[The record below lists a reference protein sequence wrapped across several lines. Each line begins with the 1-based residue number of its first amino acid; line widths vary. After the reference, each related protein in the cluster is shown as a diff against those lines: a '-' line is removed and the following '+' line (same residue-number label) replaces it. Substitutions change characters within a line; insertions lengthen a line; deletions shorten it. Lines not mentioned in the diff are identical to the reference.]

1 MTITARILAILMIL
15 RRFKF
20 VTTAQI
26 RRWCVPTDKDGS
38 VTRDAL
44 RKMLAAGLARRFK
57 AEVHNPHVTSS
68 VPVWTPT
75 EAGCCLL
82 AAKTG
87 DPSFILD
94 AMPNTNAWTMF
105 AHYAEVSELLRTI
118 ETSFARQ
125 AYATMGAL
133 YFEHDV
139 ISSEKEPEHRFRLY
153 TVVRT
158 DSEKRIVCVPD
169 AAFEV
174 AVAGYRRAYY
184 VELERGTDTPKRVA
198 AKKSPGYAGMQQ
210 HFQQHFPQAQDW
222 RVLFVWPNAGLRD
235 AARRAVDPA
244 KSEMWLFAAFPDIT
258 EDFLHQPV
266 IYTAQDGPRPFI
278 KAPATAPAQEQRTDP
293 AKEQQ

>member
-15 RRFKF
+15 WRYKF

-26 RRWCVPTDKDGS
+26 RRWAVSTDKDGS
-38 VTRDAL
+38 VTREVL
-44 RKMLAAGLARRFK
+44 RKILAAGLAKRFK
-57 AEVHNPHVTSS
+57 AEVHNPLVTSS
-68 VPVWTPT
+68 VPIWTPT

-82 AAKTG
+82 ATKTG
-87 DPSFILD
+87 DPSYILD

-105 AHYAEVSELLRTI
+105 AHYAEVSELIHSIEASFEREADATI
-118 ETSFARQ
+118 
-125 AYATMGAL
+125 GAL

-139 ISSEKEPEHRFRLY
+139 ISDQKEPENRFRLY
-153 TVVRT
+153 TVIRP
-158 DSEKRIVCVPD
+158 DKEKRIVCVPD

-174 AVAGYRRAYY
+174 TFGQYRRAYY
-184 VELERGTDTPKRVA
+184 IELERGTDTPKRVA

-210 HFQQHFPQAQDW
+210 HFRKHFPGAQDW

-258 EDFLHQPV
+258 EGFLHEPV
-266 IYTAQDGPRPFI
+266 IYTAQDGPRPFV
-278 KAPATAPAQEQRTDP
+278 KAPAPAPAQEQQTEP
-293 AKEQQ
+293 AKER